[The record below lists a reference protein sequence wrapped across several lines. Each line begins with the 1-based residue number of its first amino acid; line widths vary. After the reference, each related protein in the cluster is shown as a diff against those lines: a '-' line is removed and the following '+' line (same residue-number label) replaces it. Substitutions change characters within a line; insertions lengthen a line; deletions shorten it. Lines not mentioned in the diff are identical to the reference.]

1 MCFVVRKTT
10 SKLECAI
17 LTTLFLPMKKTST
30 VGAPGR
36 GNCSMLFP
44 LNVLMVPSS
53 MLTVAS
59 YGERLMCSGFCLGKT
74 IRFGSLEFFAD
85 YFGVLSL
92 SLLRGAF

>member
-1 MCFVVRKTT
+1 M
-10 SKLECAI
+10 
-17 LTTLFLPMKKTST
+17 P
-30 VGAPGR
+30 
-36 GNCSMLFP
+36 FP

-92 SLLRGAF
+92 SLLRGAFQRPLPWASLVAGHHPHCRP